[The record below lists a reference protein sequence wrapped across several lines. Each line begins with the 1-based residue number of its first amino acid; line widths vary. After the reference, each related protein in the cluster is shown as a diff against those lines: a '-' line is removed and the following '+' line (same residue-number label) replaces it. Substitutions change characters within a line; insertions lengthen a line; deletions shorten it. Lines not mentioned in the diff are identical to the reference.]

1 MARSDNSISEAD
13 LVAFVDGR
21 LDPERE
27 AAVVKWLDENP
38 AEKARVDS
46 WQSQDDLL
54 RTALDPVLSEAV
66 PERLAA
72 PLKARRRNW
81 ILPLSMAASLVV
93 GIGVGFWMWGSDES
107 AVAREIASI
116 ALSAHEVYIAEVRH
130 PIEVPVS
137 DKEHLVAWLS
147 NRMDTAIEPP
157 DLSASGLALLGGR
170 VVPNDGKPA
179 AMLMYEDDTGERYTL
194 LIVRNA
200 KSEVTSLRY
209 ADADGSGAYYWLN
222 GVIGYAF
229 SGPEDR
235 NRLMQ
240 LSRQV
245 YEQLG

>member
-1 MARSDNSISEAD
+1 MAQSDDPIGEAD

-21 LDPERE
+21 LDPGRK

-38 AEKARVDS
+38 DERARIDS
-46 WQSQDDLL
+46 WRSQDDLL
-54 RTALDPVLSEAV
+54 RTALNPILSEPV
-66 PERLAA
+66 PERIVA
-72 PLKARRRNW
+72 PLRARRRNW
-81 ILPLSMAASLVV
+81 LMPISMAASLVV
-93 GIGVGFWMWGSDES
+93 GIGVGFWMWGGDES
-107 AVAREIASI
+107 AAAREIAAI

-209 ADADGSGAYYWLN
+209 AGNAGSGAYYWLN
-222 GVIGYAF
+222 GAIGYAF

-235 NRLMQ
+235 DRLMR
-240 LSRQV
+240 LTREI

>member
-1 MARSDNSISEAD
+1 MARSDDPITEAD

-27 AAVVKWLDENP
+27 AAVARWLADNPDES
-38 AEKARVDS
+38 ARVES
-46 WQSQDDLL
+46 WQTQGDLL
-54 RTALDPVLSEAV
+54 RTALDPILTEPV

-81 ILPLSMAASLVV
+81 LLPMSMAASLAI
-93 GIGVGFWMWGSDES
+93 GIGLGFWMWGSDES
-107 AVAREIASI
+107 AAAREIASI

-157 DLSASGLALLGGR
+157 DLTASGLALLGGR

-179 AMLMYEDDTGERYTL
+179 AMLMYEDEAGERYTL

-200 KSEVTSLRY
+200 KADVTSLRY
-209 ADADGSGAYYWLN
+209 ADGEGAGAYYWLN

-229 SGPEDR
+229 SGPQDR
-235 NRLMQ
+235 SRLMQ
-240 LSRQV
+240 LSREV